1 LWYCGS
7 GLVGDIEQEIE
18 EEKKRQQELD
28 AQIRE
33 MEKKVREQQTGGG
46 RGESGGNDRKA
57 TSAGGGGGSS
67 SAGKKSAG
75 MKQKST
81 RKLEDQL
88 QLVRFLWQL
97 GCSFLLPRIAL
108 VR

>member
-1 LWYCGS
+1 
-7 GLVGDIEQEIE
+7 
-18 EEKKRQQELD
+18 
-28 AQIRE
+28 

-97 GCSFLLPRIAL
+97 GSSFLPRIAL
-108 VR
+108 VRCRIIALIRFWYGAYHLF